1 MKEYELFEP
10 IQKLFTQNGY
20 KVNAEVRDCD
30 VTAVRDEQL
39 VIIEMKK
46 NLSVTLL
53 SQALERQKTGSEVY
67 IAIPKPKKYS
77 PKKFRD
83 TMYVLKKLELGL
95 IFVNLRGEHSFA
107 EIVLTPQEFKPVC
120 KRYSERKKIIT
131 EINGRS
137 IDTNTGGV
145 SGRKIATA
153 FTEKCIH
160 IACIL
165 EKYGPL
171 SPAGVRRFGTD
182 EQTGPILY
190 RNTYGWFER
199 PEKGIY
205 DINDKFRAEI
215 INYPQ
220 LYEYYS
226 CAVLSNYITANN
238 QND

>member
-1 MKEYELFEP
+1 MNEFELFMP
-10 IQKLFTQNGY
+10 IQKLFTENGY

-30 VTAVRDEQL
+30 ITAVRNDEL

-46 NLSVTLL
+46 NLSVILL
-53 SQALERQKTGSEVY
+53 AQGLERQKTGADVY

-83 TMYVLKKLELGL
+83 TLYVLKKLELGL
-95 IFVNLRGEHSFA
+95 IFVNLKGEHSFA
-107 EIVLTPQEFKPVC
+107 EIVLTPQEFKPVG
-120 KRYSERKKIIT
+120 KRYSERKKIIK

-137 IDTNTGGV
+137 IDNNIGGV
-145 SGRKIATA
+145 TGQKIATA

-160 IACIL
+160 IACVL

-182 EQTGPILY
+182 EQTSGILY
-190 RNTYGWFER
+190 RNTYGWFDR

-205 DINDKFRAEI
+205 DINDKFKTEI
-215 INYPQ
+215 SNYPQ

-226 CAVLSNYITANN
+226 CAVSSNSPTITNTK
-238 QND
+238 

>member
-1 MKEYELFEP
+1 MNEFELFMP
-10 IQKLFTQNGY
+10 IQKLFTENGY

-30 VTAVRDEQL
+30 ITAVRNDEL

-46 NLSVTLL
+46 NLSVILL
-53 SQALERQKTGSEVY
+53 SQGLERQKTGADVY

-83 TMYVLKKLELGL
+83 TLYVLKKLELGL
-95 IFVNLRGEHSFA
+95 IFVNLKGEHSFA
-107 EIVLTPQEFKPVC
+107 EIVLTPQEFKPVG
-120 KRYSERKKIIT
+120 KRYSERKKIIK

-137 IDTNTGGV
+137 IDNNIGGV
-145 SGRKIATA
+145 TGKKIATA

-160 IACIL
+160 IACVL

-182 EQTGPILY
+182 EQTSGILY
-190 RNTYGWFER
+190 RNTYGWFDR

-205 DINDKFRAEI
+205 DVNDKFKAEI
-215 INYPQ
+215 RSYPQ

-226 CAVLSNYITANN
+226 CAVSSNSPNTSNTK
-238 QND
+238 